1 VVDLCPDF
9 YSALLA
15 LLDQVPDD
23 MVTVPALLAS
33 AMGDPVAES
42 AVIEALKREEFHPYS
57 ERVVPKPGSSGR
69 HIFSGFRGKRLLEE
83 LAGDQEERGKRVVIT
98 SLLEEDGLIA
108 GVDASYK
115 EDTAY
120 AACVVMNR
128 DLEIVDSASTAVD
141 VRFPY
146 VPGYLSFREAP
157 GLLSAVS
164 KVSGFDVLMVN
175 GHGIAHPRR
184 CGLASSV
191 GLKVDRPTVGVAK
204 KPLVGEVGQIEGVL
218 TPLIFDG
225 LTVGAE
231 VKRSEGAPIYVS
243 VGHRIDLE
251 GTVRIT
257 RETWRRGRLPEPLR
271 SAHYEALASKRR
283 DS

>member
-1 VVDLCPDF
+1 VVDPCPDF
-9 YSALLA
+9 YSALLE
-15 LLDQVPDD
+15 LLNQIPDD
-23 MVTVPALLAS
+23 MVTVPVLLAS
-33 AMGDPVAES
+33 AMGDPIAES
-42 AVIEALKREEFHPYS
+42 AVKEALKQEEFHPYS
-57 ERVVPKPGSSGR
+57 DRVVLKPDSSDMN
-69 HIFSGFRGKRLLEE
+69 IFSGFSGKRLLEG
-83 LAGDQEERGKRVVIT
+83 LAVEQEERGKRVVIT
-98 SLLEEDGLIA
+98 SLLQGDGLIA
-108 GVDASYK
+108 GVDASYRG
-115 EDTAY
+115 DTAY

-128 DLEIVDSASTAVD
+128 DLEIVDSASTTIEA
-141 VRFPY
+141 RFPY

-184 CGLASSV
+184 CGLASWM
-191 GLKVDRPTVGVAK
+191 GLEVDRPTIGVARR
-204 KPLVGEVGQIEGVL
+204 PLVGEVGKIRGVL

-251 GTVRIT
+251 SAVRIT

-271 SAHYEALASKRR
+271 SAHQEALSAKRR

>member
-1 VVDLCPDF
+1 
-9 YSALLA
+9 
-15 LLDQVPDD
+15 
-23 MVTVPALLAS
+23 M
-33 AMGDPVAES
+33 
-42 AVIEALKREEFHPYS
+42 
-57 ERVVPKPGSSGR
+57 
-69 HIFSGFRGKRLLEE
+69 
-83 LAGDQEERGKRVVIT
+83 
-98 SLLEEDGLIA
+98 IA

-115 EDTAY
+115 GDTAY

-184 CGLASSV
+184 CGLASSL
-191 GLKVDRPTVGVAK
+191 GLEVDKPTIGIARR
-204 KPLVGEVGQIEGVL
+204 PLVGEVDKIKGVL

-251 GTVRIT
+251 SAVRIT
-257 RETWRRGRLPEPLR
+257 QETWRRGRLPEPLR
-271 SAHYEALASKRR
+271 SAHHEALAAKKRNG
-283 DS
+283 

>member
-1 VVDLCPDF
+1 MVDPCPDF
-9 YSALLA
+9 YSALME
-15 LLDQVPDD
+15 LLDQIPDN
-23 MVTVPALLAS
+23 MVTAPVLLAT
-33 AMGDPVAES
+33 AMGDPVAER
-42 AVIEALKREEFHPYS
+42 AVKEALKRKKFHPYRD
-57 ERVVPKPGSSGR
+57 RVVPRPDSSDWN
-69 HIFSGFRGKRLLEE
+69 IFSGFSGKGLLEE

-98 SLLEEDGLIA
+98 SLIEDGGLIA

-115 EDTAY
+115 GDTAY

-128 DLEIVDSASTAVD
+128 DLKIVDSASTTFEA
-141 VRFPY
+141 RFPY
-146 VPGYLSFREAP
+146 IPGYLSFREAP

-164 KVSGFDVLMVN
+164 KVSAFDVLMVN

-191 GLKVDRPTVGVAK
+191 GLEADKPTIGVARR
-204 KPLVGEVGQIEGVL
+204 PLVGEAGKIRGVL
-218 TPLIFDG
+218 TPLIFNG

-251 GTVRIT
+251 SAARIT

-271 SAHYEALASKRR
+271 AAHQEALAAKKR

>member
-1 VVDLCPDF
+1 VVDPCPDF
-9 YSALLA
+9 YSALLE
-15 LLDQVPDD
+15 LLDQIPDD
-23 MVTVPALLAS
+23 MVTVPFLLAS

-42 AVIEALKREEFHPYS
+42 AVKEALKQEKFHPYR
-57 ERVVPKPGSSGR
+57 ERVVPKPDSSDSR
-69 HIFSGFRGKRLLEE
+69 IFSGFSGKRLLEG
-83 LAGDQEERGKRVVIT
+83 LAGEQEEGGKRVVIT
-98 SLLEEDGLIA
+98 SLLEGGGLIA

-115 EDTAY
+115 GDTAY

-128 DLEIVDSASTAVD
+128 DLEIVDSASTTIEA
-141 VRFPY
+141 RFPY

-184 CGLASSV
+184 CGLASWM
-191 GLKVDRPTVGVAK
+191 GLEVDRPTIGVARR
-204 KPLVGEVGQIEGVL
+204 PLVGEVGKIRGVL

-251 GTVRIT
+251 SAVRIT

-271 SAHYEALASKRR
+271 SAHQEALSAKRR